1 MSLCFAFM
9 CVELLGGYAGH
20 SLAVI
25 TDALH
30 MLTDVFS
37 FALAIYAGYAAKQ
50 KATTQ

>member
-1 MSLCFAFM
+1 MGLCFVFM
-9 CVELLGGYAGH
+9 CVELAGGYVGK

-37 FALAIYAGYAAKQ
+37 FGLAIYAGVAAKQ
-50 KATTQ
+50 KATPQ